1 MCIVCNCDDFG
12 NGMPGSKF
20 LSHFERAMAELKKAC
35 EEMDKCSKV
44 ARRPEVKKQYDMAHK
59 KLVRLRRELA
69 QIEQFREA
77 YPKEADNHAN
87 T

>member
-1 MCIVCNCDDFG
+1 MCIVCNCDDHE
-12 NGMPGSKF
+12 NGMPGSEF
-20 LSHFERAMAELKKAC
+20 LTRFERAMFELKKAC
-35 EEMDKCSKV
+35 EAMDKCAKE
-44 ARRPEVKKQYDMAHK
+44 ARRPEVKRQYNMTHK

-77 YPKEADNHAN
+77 YPKEVVENAN